1 MFCYPGWS
9 TCKKARD
16 WLEAHGISYKERNIK
31 TENPKK
37 EELLQWNKQYQAPL
51 EKFFNTSGVLYRRN
65 ELALKL
71 PTMSQEEMADWLGS
85 DGMLVKRPLLIGPNF
100 VLNGFKETEWEQRL
114 L

>member
-1 MFCYPGWS
+1 LLLWS
-9 TCKKARD
+9 
-16 WLEAHGISYKERNIK
+16 
-31 TENPKK
+31 
-37 EELLQWNKQYQAPL
+37 KQLQAPL

-71 PTMSQEEMADWLGS
+71 PMMSSDEMAEWLGS
-85 DGMLVKRPLLIGPNF
+85 DGMLVKRPLLIGPDF